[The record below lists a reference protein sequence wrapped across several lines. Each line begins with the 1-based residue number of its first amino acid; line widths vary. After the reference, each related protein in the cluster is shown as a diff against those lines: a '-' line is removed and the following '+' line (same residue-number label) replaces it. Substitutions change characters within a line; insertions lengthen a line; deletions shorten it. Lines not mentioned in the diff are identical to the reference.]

1 MGSLDLK
8 LCEFKIGK
16 TYLCEEK
23 IGKKTIGWKPAEIV
37 DLNDKYIF
45 AIVNNGYT
53 FKIVKF
59 SRITGKEFRPYLRH
73 YKIVELLIQQYES
86 EGK

>member
-8 LCEFKIGK
+8 LHKFEIGK

-23 IGKKTIGWKPAEIV
+23 IGKKIIGWKQAEII

-45 AIVNNGYT
+45 AVVNNGYT
-53 FKIVKF
+53 FKVVKF

-73 YKIVELLIQQYES
+73 YRIVELLTQQYES
-86 EGK
+86 EEK